1 MAFSHIYEPIDNLSN
16 LLSEIPKQ
24 VRSNKLC
31 ENPKSILKG
40 TGELIDN
47 TIIGPFL
54 NGVKIDKLIQR
65 EKRAEVKEEK
75 EEEEEKEVVEF
86 GARNDFHISKQVL
99 APFYLDVNSKNGLS
113 SVDNIITKLSINVA
127 MDSYRVNDN
136 STHNIFTDAR
146 TISSFL
152 DFNLY
157 KKETNVIGKSIVST
171 KGIWIRIDAQR
182 QSRKT
187 RFKLY
192 DYKLLT
198 GDQSKNIYD
207 VIDAPTDIIGDHGLK
222 LESIVRNGL
231 FVKPKIYTYECKNSD
246 GMWVNKYKFKGIN
259 NDLVRNNSNCYIELY
274 KGNNVTFDV
283 NRFKK
288 YRGCGVY
295 DVYMTM
301 SINPPDN
308 SKRVMVFDNDGKWV
322 DTEPL
327 IFIDTS
333 DGGTIITVNEWY
345 KLLGDDIYT
354 HNICRK
360 PDIQSPHDNV
370 TTPLIIYENGT
381 VPVIDEQS
389 PEDRRDILRRQH
401 ANIIRRKIN
410 KLNKQLNALKNEW
423 KKRKKTQK
431 WRRCTRVFSKKGKK
445 KGDVK

>member
-1 MAFSHIYEPIDNLSN
+1 MKLILNTLFGRWGMADNPIESVLMDWEGYYNLRNTNKINHTWVINESSSDNN
-16 LLSEIPKQ
+16 LIVEY
-24 VRSNKLC
+24 NKT
-31 ENPKSILKG
+31 PDID
-40 TGELIDN
+40 LIDN
-47 TIIGPFL
+47 DDLFY
-54 NGVKIDKLIQR
+54 KLM
-65 EKRAEVKEEK
+65 EKVDQTPTK
-75 EEEEEKEVVEF
+75 
-86 GARNDFHISKQVL
+86 HIS
-99 APFYLDVNSKNGLS
+99 
-113 SVDNIITKLSINVA
+113 SVGIAAATTAYARMDMYENTTLPGVVYTDTDSI
-127 MDSYRVNDN
+127 
-136 STHNIFTDAR
+136 F
-146 TISSFL
+146 
-152 DFNLY
+152 
-157 KKETNVIGKSIVST
+157 
-171 KGIWIRIDAQR
+171 ID
-182 QSRKT
+182 
-187 RFKLY
+187 
-192 DYKLLT
+192 
-198 GDQSKNIYD
+198 G
-207 VIDAPTDIIGDHGLK
+207 DAPTDIIGDHLGGLK

-445 KGDVK
+445 KGDEK